1 MIKALQWQQDLSHPL
16 PKLTFRLL
24 KSSSQVTRLFL
35 HGKEWYSCME
45 KNDIDDF
52 DLYYGYSLAHSNLKY
67 QKYHSSN
74 KIAKRCVEKISF
86 ASAG

>member
-1 MIKALQWQQDLSHPL
+1 
-16 PKLTFRLL
+16 
-24 KSSSQVTRLFL
+24 
-35 HGKEWYSCME
+35 ME